1 MTLLDEVLPLW
12 HVRERHTI
20 EVDAPPERVF
30 AAVRE
35 ATFAEMPLAR
45 TLFRLRG
52 LQAAIARPFFEQL
65 PKGFVVLAEEP
76 GRELVAGGIGQPWK
90 LLGGRVAR
98 ADFGR
103 FDEPGFAKM
112 AMNFRLD
119 GPTLSTETRVLLTDA
134 ASRRKFLAYWLAVR
148 PGSGLIR
155 RSWLRAIKRRAEA
168 R

>member
-1 MTLLDEVLPLW
+1 VTLLDDALPRW

-20 EVDAPPERVF
+20 EVDALPERVF

-45 TLFRLRG
+45 AFFRVRG
-52 LQAAIARPFFEQL
+52 LHAAAARPLFEQL
-65 PKGFVVLAEEP
+65 PHGFVVLAEEP
-76 GRELVAGGIGQPWK
+76 GRELVVGGIGQPWK
-90 LLGGRVAR
+90 PLGGRTPP
-98 ADFGR
+98 ADFAR

-119 GPTLSTETRVLLTDA
+119 GSTLWTETRVWLTDD
-134 ASRRKFLAYWLAVR
+134 ASRWKFRPYWLAVR

-168 R
+168 G

>member
-1 MTLLDEVLPLW
+1 VTLLDEVLPGW

-20 EVDAPPERVF
+20 EIDAPPELVF

-45 TLFRLRG
+45 ALFRLRG
-52 LQAAIARPFFEQL
+52 LRAAAARPLFEQL
-65 PKGFVVLAEEP
+65 PRAFVVLAEEP
-76 GRELVAGGIGQPWK
+76 GRELVVGGIGQPWK
-90 LLGGRVAR
+90 LLGGRAPR
-98 ADFGR
+98 ADFAR

-119 GPTLSTETRVLLTDA
+119 GSTLWTETRVWLTDA
-134 ASRRKFLAYWLAVR
+134 PSRRRFLAYWLAVR